1 MKRTVF
7 VLIVLLIVTAFSG
20 CSFYIYRNG
29 DLYSYGN
36 TEIEKTVNKLDVE
49 WASGAVR
56 VEYYDGTTV
65 SVSET
70 ANKELTERTSL
81 HYYLDENGTLN
92 IKYAASGATG
102 TLNLHKELTVL
113 FPREYE
119 LAKLD
124 IGTASADVTVNEIS
138 AREAEIGT
146 SSGTIK
152 AALSDV
158 GEVELSSSSGKI
170 EAELKNARE
179 VGIETS
185 SGTIKAELTDVDD
198 AEVESSSGS
207 ITLTS
212 HGKTENLDVDT
223 TSGKTELTLDD
234 VTKLNAE
241 SSSGD
246 VRITLGTVPAKS
258 EIDTSSGSVSIFF
271 SENPDFTAE
280 IDTSSGDFDCEIPTT
295 RNGDTC
301 VSGSG
306 QNELKIST
314 SSGDILFE
322 SK

>member
-1 MKRTVF
+1 M
-7 VLIVLLIVTAFSG
+7 IALLIVTAFSG
-20 CSFYIYRNG
+20 CNFYMYRNG

-70 ANKELTERTSL
+70 ANKELIERTSL

-113 FPREYE
+113 LPNGYE

-124 IGTASADVTVNEIS
+124 IGSSSAEVTVNGIS
-138 AREAEIGT
+138 VREAEIGT
-146 SSGTIK
+146 SSGKIN
-152 AALSDV
+152 AVLSGSDSA
-158 GEVELSSSSGKI
+158 ELSSSSGNI
-170 EAELKNARE
+170 A
-179 VGIETS
+179 
-185 SGTIKAELTDVDD
+185 AELTDVDSIEIETSSGGVLLTTAGCTDMLD
-198 AEVESSSGS
+198 AE
-207 ITLTS
+207 
-212 HGKTENLDVDT
+212 T
-223 TSGKTELTLDD
+223 TSGKIDLTLEN
-234 VTKLNAE
+234 VKKLNAE

-246 VRITLGTVPAKS
+246 MRITLGTVPAKS
-258 EIDTSSGSVSIFF
+258 EIDTSSGSVSVFF
-271 SENPDFTAE
+271 PASPDFTAE

-301 VSGSG
+301 VSGNG
-306 QNELKIST
+306 QNELRIST
-314 SSGDILFE
+314 SSGDILFG